1 MTEKEFDMLIKRAIS
16 EHIDDYIPESEID
29 YTPHKFSKEFENKMN
44 KLMGKPSA
52 TKHITHKKIITYIAV
67 AIVAASMVTL
77 SVGAVREAF
86 IRFITNIFQ
95 THTDVMSV
103 TDKDAPLDFSDKYEI
118 TANMTEFE
126 LFITS
131 ENVFTREYIYQNEHC
146 TIIFNQYIKE
156 YYDVTE
162 NTEGYDM
169 EVISINGSEGY
180 YIDLSDLYSKRI
192 AWDNRDYVFSI
203 SVTYD
208 ETYQFGKNEL
218 FEIANSVQKIEETQ

>member
-16 EHIDDYIPESEID
+16 EHIDDYIPENEID

-52 TKHITHKKIITYIAV
+52 IKHITHKKMITYIAV
-67 AIVAASMVTL
+67 AIVAASMITL

-95 THTDVMSV
+95 THTDVRSV
-103 TDKDAPLDFSDKYEI
+103 TDNNAPLDFSDKYEI
-118 TANMTEFE
+118 TSDLAEFK
-126 LFITS
+126 LVSTS

-192 AWDNRDYVFSI
+192 AWDNGDYVFSM

-208 ETYQFGKNEL
+208 EMYQFGKDEL
-218 FEIANSVQKIEETQ
+218 FEIANSVQKIK

>member
-16 EHIDDYIPESEID
+16 EHIDDYITESEID

-52 TKHITHKKIITYIAV
+52 IKHITHKKMITYIAV
-67 AIVAASMVTL
+67 AIVAASMITL

-86 IRFITNIFQ
+86 IRFITSIFQ
-95 THTDVMSV
+95 THTDVRSV
-103 TDKDAPLDFSDKYEI
+103 TDNDAPLDFSDKYEI
-118 TANMTEFE
+118 TADISEFN
-126 LFITS
+126 LMSKS
-131 ENVFTREYIYQNEHC
+131 EDIFTREYIYQNEHC
-146 TIIFNQYIKE
+146 TIIFNQYIKK
-156 YYDVTE
+156 YYNVTE

-169 EVISINGSEGY
+169 EVIEINSSEGY

-192 AWDNRDYVFSI
+192 AWDNGDYVFSM

-208 ETYQFGKNEL
+208 ETYQFRKDEL
-218 FEIANSVQKIEETQ
+218 FEIANSVQKLE